1 MKRPINIMKK
11 IALLIFV
18 AFSAQSQTNNELNK
32 LVQQVL
38 SYSPVLKAQKTSLQI
53 GDTKSQIQQSYAKP
67 IIAYEAGI
75 TRVDP
80 VSKVI
85 FATGG
90 VPSVL
95 QFQPN
100 MNYNTNFVASQ
111 TLYDWG
117 KNKSTIDKILL
128 ETRLSQTQI
137 DQTAFGLGYQ
147 IATVYHQILFLQ
159 NVITIQKAELNRIKS
174 HTEIVENQIK
184 LGEALE
190 LDAMGLRIRVQNQQT
205 KITETETQ
213 IDKLID
219 FLQTQ
224 SGQKELKK
232 QIKAIIQASN
242 AKGNLELHPAIASL
256 DAEKSVFEQEINI
269 QSKASAPTLAG
280 SASLGLRNGFLPRV
294 NGEVPAFEDDF
305 KINSLVGIKLTV
317 PIYSGKRAS
326 MQQSIARL
334 QQERISLQK
343 EDTQTKLAYDLRQG
357 EANLSL
363 IQDKLATQKK
373 VIEQAKYAY
382 QLGEARYKEGT
393 IKQLELDQI
402 QNLLEEAQLQEENFK
417 FQFNLQQLDLLK
429 TQGVKFWEL

>member
-1 MKRPINIMKK
+1 MKK
-11 IALLIFV
+11 IALLTLL
-18 AFSAQSQTNNELNK
+18 ALSAQAQTNKELNS

-38 SYSPVLKAQKTSLQI
+38 TYSPILKAQKTQLQAGEI
-53 GDTKSQIQQSYAKP
+53 KTQIQHSLDKP
-67 IIAYEAGI
+67 TIAYEAGI
-75 TRVDP
+75 TRIDP
-80 VSKVI
+80 VSKVT
-85 FATGG
+85 FLTNG

-137 DQTAFGLGYQ
+137 DQSAFGLAFQ

-159 NVITIQKAELNRIKS
+159 NVLTIQKAELGRINS
-174 HTEIVENQIK
+174 HKAIVENQIK

-190 LDAMGLRIRVQNQQT
+190 LDVMGLRIRVQNQET

-224 SGQKELKK
+224 SGQKDLKN
-232 QIKAIIQASN
+232 QIKAILQANS
-242 AKGNLELHPAIASL
+242 AKGNLEQHPAILSL
-256 DAEKSVFEQEINI
+256 EAEKSVFEQEIAI
-269 QSKASAPTLAG
+269 QSKASTPTLAG
-280 SASLGLRNGFLPRV
+280 SASLGVRNGYLPRI
-294 NGEVPAFEDDF
+294 NGEVPAFQDDF
-305 KINSLVGIKLTV
+305 KLNSLVGIKLTV

-326 MQQSIARL
+326 MQQSLAKI
-334 QQERISLQK
+334 QQERIAFQK
-343 EDTQTKLAYDLRQG
+343 EDTQTKLAYELRQG
-357 EANLSL
+357 QANLNL

>member
-1 MKRPINIMKK
+1 MRK
-11 IALLIFV
+11 IALFTLL
-18 AFSAQSQTNNELNK
+18 ALSAQAQTNKELNT

-38 SYSPVLKAQKTSLQI
+38 TYSPILKAQKTQLQAGEI
-53 GDTKSQIQQSYAKP
+53 KTQIQSSYAKP
-67 IIAYEAGI
+67 IVAYEAGI
-75 TRVDP
+75 TRLDP
-80 VSKVI
+80 VSKVT

-137 DQTAFGLGYQ
+137 DQTAFGLAFQ

-159 NVITIQKAELNRIKS
+159 NVVTIQKAELGRINS
-174 HTEIVENQIK
+174 HKAIVENQIK

-190 LDAMGLRIRVQNQQT
+190 LDVMGLRIQVQNQET

-224 SGQKELKK
+224 SGQKGIKE
-232 QIKAIIQASN
+232 QIKAILQAN
-242 AKGNLELHPAIASL
+242 TTKGAIDQHPAILSL
-256 DAEKSVFEQEINI
+256 EAEKSVFEQEIAI
-269 QSKASAPTLAG
+269 QGKASAPTLAG
-280 SASLGLRNGFLPRV
+280 SASLGVRNGYLPRI

-305 KINSLVGIKLTV
+305 KLNSLVGIKLTV

-326 MQQSIARL
+326 MQQSLAKI
-334 QQERISLQK
+334 QQERIAFQK
-343 EDTQTKLAYDLRQG
+343 EDTQTKLAYELRQG
-357 EANLSL
+357 QANLNL

-373 VIEQAKYAY
+373 VIDQAKYAY

>member
-1 MKRPINIMKK
+1 MRK
-11 IALLIFV
+11 IALLTLL
-18 AFSAQSQTNNELNK
+18 ALTAQAQTNRELNT

-38 SYSPVLKAQKTSLQI
+38 TYSPIIKAQKTQLQAGEI
-53 GDTKSQIQQSYAKP
+53 KTQIQGSYAKP
-67 IIAYEAGI
+67 IVAYEAGI
-75 TRVDP
+75 TRIDP
-80 VSKVI
+80 VSKVT

-137 DQTAFGLGYQ
+137 DQTAFGLAFQ

-159 NVITIQKAELNRIKS
+159 NVVTIQKAELGRINS
-174 HTEIVENQIK
+174 HKAIVENQIK

-190 LDAMGLRIRVQNQQT
+190 LDVMGLRIRAQNQET

-224 SGQKELKK
+224 SGQKGLKE
-232 QIKAIIQASN
+232 QIKAILQAN
-242 AKGNLELHPAIASL
+242 TTKGGIDQHPSILSLE
-256 DAEKSVFEQEINI
+256 AEKSVFEQEIAI
-269 QSKASAPTLAG
+269 QSKASTPTLAG
-280 SASLGLRNGFLPRV
+280 SATLGVRNGYLPRI

-305 KINSLVGIKLTV
+305 KLNSLVGIKLTV

-326 MQQSIARL
+326 MQQSLAKI
-334 QQERISLQK
+334 QQERIAFQK
-343 EDTQTKLAYDLRQG
+343 DDTQTKLAYELRQG
-357 EANLSL
+357 QANLSL

-373 VIEQAKYAY
+373 VIDQAKYAY

>member
-1 MKRPINIMKK
+1 MKK
-11 IALLIFV
+11 IALFTLI
-18 AFSAQSQTNNELNK
+18 AFCTQAQTNKELNS

-38 SYSPVLKAQKTSLQI
+38 TFSPVLKAQKTSLQA
-53 GDTKSQIQQSYAKP
+53 GEVKSQIQSSYAKP
-67 IIAYEAGI
+67 IVAYEAGI

-80 VSKVI
+80 VSKVT

-90 VPSVL
+90 VPSIL

-137 DQTAFGLGYQ
+137 DQTAFGLAFQ
-147 IATVYHQILFLQ
+147 IATVYHQVLFLQ
-159 NVITIQKAELNRIKS
+159 NVVAIQKAELGRINS
-174 HTEIVENQIK
+174 HKAIVENQIK

-190 LDAMGLRIRVQNQQT
+190 LDVMGLRIRVQNQET

-219 FLQTQ
+219 FLETQ
-224 SGQKELKK
+224 SGQKDLKSK
-232 QIKAIIQASN
+232 IKSILQAKS
-242 AKGNLELHPAIASL
+242 AQGGIDQHPTILSLE
-256 DAEKSVFEQEINI
+256 AEKSVFEQEIAI
-269 QSKASAPTLAG
+269 QSKASTPTLAG
-280 SASLGLRNGFLPRV
+280 SASLGVRNGYLPRI

-305 KINSLVGIKLTV
+305 KLNSLVGIKLTV

-326 MQQSIARL
+326 MQQSLAKI
-334 QQERISLQK
+334 QQERIAFQK
-343 EDTQTKLAYDLRQG
+343 EDTQTKLAYELRQG
-357 EANLSL
+357 QANLNL

-373 VIEQAKYAY
+373 VIDQAKYAY

-393 IKQLELDQI
+393 IKQLELDQF

-417 FQFNLQQLDLLK
+417 FQFNLQQLDLLRN
-429 TQGVKFWEL
+429 QGVKFWEL

>member
-1 MKRPINIMKK
+1 MKK
-11 IALLIFV
+11 IALLTLI
-18 AFSAQSQTNNELNK
+18 AFCVQAQTNKELNS

-38 SYSPVLKAQKTSLQI
+38 TYSPVLKAQKTSLQA
-53 GDTKSQIQQSYAKP
+53 GVVKSQIQSSFTKP
-67 IIAYEAGI
+67 TVVYEAGI

-80 VSKVI
+80 VSNVT

-137 DQTAFGLGYQ
+137 DQTAFGLAFQ
-147 IATVYHQILFLQ
+147 IAMVYHQILFLQ
-159 NVITIQKAELNRIKS
+159 NVVAIQKAELGRINS
-174 HTEIVENQIK
+174 HKAIVENQIK

-190 LDAMGLRIRVQNQQT
+190 LDEMGLRIRVQNQET

-219 FLQTQ
+219 FLQSQ
-224 SGQKELKK
+224 SGQKDLKS
-232 QIKAIIQASN
+232 QIKSILQAKS
-242 AKGNLELHPAIASL
+242 AQGGIDQHPTILSLE
-256 DAEKSVFEQEINI
+256 AEKSVFEQEIAI
-269 QSKASAPTLAG
+269 QSKASTPTLAG
-280 SASLGLRNGFLPRV
+280 SASLGVRNGYLPRI
-294 NGEVPAFEDDF
+294 NGELPAFEDDF
-305 KINSLVGIKLTV
+305 KLNSLVGIKLTV

-326 MQQSIARL
+326 MQQHLAKI
-334 QQERISLQK
+334 QQERISFQK
-343 EDTQTKLAYDLRQG
+343 EDTQSKLAYELRQG
-357 EANLSL
+357 EANLKL
-363 IQDKLATQKK
+363 IEDKLATQKK
-373 VIEQAKYAY
+373 VIDQAKYAY

-402 QNLLEEAQLQEENFK
+402 QNMLEEAQLQEENFK
-417 FQFNLQQLDLLK
+417 FQFNLQQLDLLR

>member
-1 MKRPINIMKK
+1 MKK
-11 IALLIFV
+11 IALFTLL
-18 AFSAQSQTNNELNK
+18 ALTAQAQTNKELNM

-38 SYSPVLKAQKTSLQI
+38 TYSPVLKAQKTSLQA
-53 GDTKSQIQQSYAKP
+53 GEVKSQIQSSYEKP
-67 IIAYEAGI
+67 IVAYEAGI

-80 VSKVI
+80 VSKVT

-137 DQTAFGLGYQ
+137 DQTAFGLAFQ

-159 NVITIQKAELNRIKS
+159 NVVAIQKAELGRINS
-174 HTEIVENQIK
+174 HKTIVDNQIK

-190 LDAMGLRIRVQNQQT
+190 LDVMSLRIRVQNQET

-219 FLQTQ
+219 FLETQ
-224 SGQKELKK
+224 SGQKDLKS
-232 QIKAIIQASN
+232 QIKAILQAKS
-242 AKGNLELHPAIASL
+242 AKGVIDQHPTILSLE
-256 DAEKSVFEQEINI
+256 AEKSVFEQEIAI
-269 QSKASAPTLAG
+269 QGKASTPTLAG
-280 SASLGLRNGFLPRV
+280 SASLGVRNGYLPRI

-305 KINSLVGIKLTV
+305 KLNSLVGIKLTV

-326 MQQSIARL
+326 MQQSLAKI
-334 QQERISLQK
+334 QQERIAFQK
-343 EDTQTKLAYDLRQG
+343 EDTQTKLAYELRQG
-357 EANLSL
+357 QANLNL

-373 VIEQAKYAY
+373 VIDQAKYAY

-417 FQFNLQQLDLLK
+417 FQFNLQQLDLLR

>member
-1 MKRPINIMKK
+1 MKK
-11 IALLIFV
+11 IILFTLFAI
-18 AFSAQSQTNNELNK
+18 AAQAQTNKELNT

-38 SYSPVLKAQKTSLQI
+38 TYSPVLKAQKTQLQAGEI
-53 GDTKSQIQQSYAKP
+53 KNQIQNSYAKP
-67 IIAYEAGI
+67 IVAYEAGI
-75 TRVDP
+75 TRIDP
-80 VSKVI
+80 VSKVT

-117 KNKSTIDKILL
+117 KNQSTIDRILL

-137 DQTAFGLGYQ
+137 DQTAFGLAFQ

-159 NVITIQKAELNRIKS
+159 NVVTIQKAELGRINSNKA
-174 HTEIVENQIK
+174 IVENQIK

-190 LDAMGLRIRVQNQQT
+190 LDVMGLRIRVQNQET
-205 KITETETQ
+205 KITETEIQ

-219 FLQTQ
+219 YLQTQ
-224 SGQKELKK
+224 SGQKGLNE
-232 QIKAIIQASN
+232 QIKAILQAN
-242 AKGNLELHPAIASL
+242 PTKGAIDQHPAILSL
-256 DAEKSVFEQEINI
+256 EAEKSVYEQEIAI
-269 QSKASAPTLAG
+269 QSKASSPTLAG
-280 SASLGLRNGFLPRV
+280 SASLGVRNGYLPRI

-305 KINSLVGIKLTV
+305 KLNSLVGIKLTV

-326 MQQSIARL
+326 MQQSLAKI
-334 QQERISLQK
+334 QQERIAFQK
-343 EDTQTKLAYDLRQG
+343 EDTQTKLAYELRQG
-357 EANLSL
+357 KANLSL

-382 QLGEARYKEGT
+382 QLGEARYKQGT

-429 TQGVKFWEL
+429 TQGIKFWEL

>member
-1 MKRPINIMKK
+1 MKR
-11 IALLIFV
+11 IALFTLL
-18 AFSAQSQTNNELNK
+18 ALTAKAQTNKELNT

-38 SYSPVLKAQKTSLQI
+38 TYSPILKAQKTQLQAGEI
-53 GDTKSQIQQSYAKP
+53 KTQIQGSYAKP
-67 IIAYEAGI
+67 IVAYEAGI
-75 TRVDP
+75 TRIDP
-80 VSKVI
+80 VSKVS

-137 DQTAFGLGYQ
+137 DQSAFGLAFQ

-159 NVITIQKAELNRIKS
+159 NVVTIQKAELGRINS
-174 HTEIVENQIK
+174 HKAIVENQIK

-190 LDAMGLRIRVQNQQT
+190 LDVMGLRIRVQNQET

-224 SGQKELKK
+224 SGQKGLKE
-232 QIKAIIQASN
+232 QIKAILQAN
-242 AKGNLELHPAIASL
+242 TTKGAIEQHPSILSL
-256 DAEKSVFEQEINI
+256 DAEKSVFEQEIAI
-269 QSKASAPTLAG
+269 QSKASTPTLAG
-280 SASLGLRNGFLPRV
+280 SASLGVRNGYLPRI

-305 KINSLVGIKLTV
+305 KLNSLVGIKLTV

-326 MQQSIARL
+326 MQQRL
-334 QQERISLQK
+334 AKIQQERIAFQK
-343 EDTQTKLAYDLRQG
+343 EDTQTKLAYELRQG
-357 EANLSL
+357 QANLSL

-373 VIEQAKYAY
+373 VIDQAKYAY

>member
-1 MKRPINIMKK
+1 MKK
-11 IALLIFV
+11 IALFTLL
-18 AFSAQSQTNNELNK
+18 ALTAQAQTNKELNM

-38 SYSPVLKAQKTSLQI
+38 TYSPVLKAQKTSLQA
-53 GDTKSQIQQSYAKP
+53 GEVKSQIQSSYAKP
-67 IIAYEAGI
+67 IVAYEAGI

-80 VSKVI
+80 VSKVT

-137 DQTAFGLGYQ
+137 DQTAFGLAFQ

-159 NVITIQKAELNRIKS
+159 NVVAIQKAELGRINS
-174 HTEIVENQIK
+174 HKTIVDNQIK

-190 LDAMGLRIRVQNQQT
+190 LDVMGLRIRVQNQET

-219 FLQTQ
+219 FLETQ
-224 SGQKELKK
+224 SGQKDLKS
-232 QIKAIIQASN
+232 QIKAILQAKS
-242 AKGNLELHPAIASL
+242 AKGVIDQHPTILSLE
-256 DAEKSVFEQEINI
+256 AEKSVFEQEIAI
-269 QSKASAPTLAG
+269 QGKASTPTLAG
-280 SASLGLRNGFLPRV
+280 SASLGVRNGYLPRI

-305 KINSLVGIKLTV
+305 KLNSLVGIKLTV

-326 MQQSIARL
+326 MQQSLAKI
-334 QQERISLQK
+334 QQERIAFQK
-343 EDTQTKLAYDLRQG
+343 EDTQTKLAYELRQG
-357 EANLSL
+357 QANLNL

-373 VIEQAKYAY
+373 VIDQAKYAY

-417 FQFNLQQLDLLK
+417 FQFNLQQLDLLR

>member
-1 MKRPINIMKK
+1 MKR
-11 IALLIFV
+11 IALFTLL
-18 AFSAQSQTNNELNK
+18 AFSAQAQTNKELNT

-38 SYSPVLKAQKTSLQI
+38 TYSPILKAQKTQLQAGEI
-53 GDTKSQIQQSYAKP
+53 KNQMQSSYAKP
-67 IIAYEAGI
+67 IVAYEAGI

-80 VSKVI
+80 VSKVT

-137 DQTAFGLGYQ
+137 DQTAFGLAFQ

-159 NVITIQKAELNRIKS
+159 NVVTIQKAELSRINS
-174 HTEIVENQIK
+174 HKAIVENQIK

-190 LDAMGLRIRVQNQQT
+190 FDAMGLRIRVQNQET

-224 SGQKELKK
+224 SGQKGLKN
-232 QIKAIIQASN
+232 QIKAIIQAKTAN
-242 AKGNLELHPAIASL
+242 GNLEQHPAIVSL
-256 DAEKSVFEQEINI
+256 EAEKSVFEQEIAI
-269 QSKASAPTLAG
+269 QSKASTPTLVG
-280 SASLGLRNGFLPRV
+280 SASLGVRNGYLPRI

-305 KINSLVGIKLTV
+305 KLNSLVGIKLTV

-326 MQQSIARL
+326 MQQHLAKI
-334 QQERISLQK
+334 QQERIAFQK
-343 EDTQTKLAYDLRQG
+343 EDTQTKLAYELRQG
-357 EANLSL
+357 QANLNL
-363 IQDKLATQKK
+363 IQDKLATQKN

-417 FQFNLQQLDLLK
+417 FQFNLTQLDLLK

>member
-1 MKRPINIMKK
+1 MRK
-11 IALLIFV
+11 IALLTLL
-18 AFSAQSQTNNELNK
+18 ALTAQAQTNRELNT

-38 SYSPVLKAQKTSLQI
+38 TYSPIIKAQKTQLQAGEI
-53 GDTKSQIQQSYAKP
+53 KTQIQGSYAKP
-67 IIAYEAGI
+67 IVAYEAGI
-75 TRVDP
+75 TRIDP
-80 VSKVI
+80 VSKVT

-137 DQTAFGLGYQ
+137 DQTAFGLAFQ

-159 NVITIQKAELNRIKS
+159 NVVTIQKAELGRINS
-174 HTEIVENQIK
+174 HKAIVENQIK

-190 LDAMGLRIRVQNQQT
+190 LDVMGLRIRAQNQET

-224 SGQKELKK
+224 SGQKGLKE
-232 QIKAIIQASN
+232 QIKAILQAN
-242 AKGNLELHPAIASL
+242 ATKGTIEQHPSILSLE
-256 DAEKSVFEQEINI
+256 AEKSVFEQEIAI
-269 QSKASAPTLAG
+269 QSKASTPTLAG
-280 SASLGLRNGFLPRV
+280 SATLGVRNGYLPRI

-305 KINSLVGIKLTV
+305 KLNSLVGIKLTV

-326 MQQSIARL
+326 MQQSLAKI
-334 QQERISLQK
+334 QQERIAFQK
-343 EDTQTKLAYDLRQG
+343 EDTQTKLAYELRQG
-357 EANLSL
+357 QANLSL

-373 VIEQAKYAY
+373 VIDQAKYAY

>member
-1 MKRPINIMKK
+1 MKK

>member
-1 MKRPINIMKK
+1 MKR
-11 IALLIFV
+11 IALFTLL
-18 AFSAQSQTNNELNK
+18 AFSAQAQTNKELNT

-38 SYSPVLKAQKTSLQI
+38 TYSPILKAQKTQLQAGEI
-53 GDTKSQIQQSYAKP
+53 KNQMQSSYAKP
-67 IIAYEAGI
+67 IVAYEAGI

-80 VSKVI
+80 VSKVT

-137 DQTAFGLGYQ
+137 DQTAFGLAFQ

-159 NVITIQKAELNRIKS
+159 NVVTIQKAELSRINS
-174 HTEIVENQIK
+174 HKAIVENQIK

-190 LDAMGLRIRVQNQQT
+190 LDAMGLRIRVQNQET

-224 SGQKELKK
+224 SGQKGLKN
-232 QIKAIIQASN
+232 QIKAIIQAKTAN
-242 AKGNLELHPAIASL
+242 GNLEQHPAIVSL
-256 DAEKSVFEQEINI
+256 EAEKSVFEQEIAI
-269 QSKASAPTLAG
+269 QSKASTPTLVG
-280 SASLGLRNGFLPRV
+280 SASLGVRNGYLPRI

-305 KINSLVGIKLTV
+305 KLNSLVGIKLTV

-326 MQQSIARL
+326 MQQHLAKI
-334 QQERISLQK
+334 QQERIAFQK
-343 EDTQTKLAYDLRQG
+343 EDTQTKLAYELRQG
-357 EANLSL
+357 QANLNL
-363 IQDKLATQKK
+363 IQDKLATQKN

-417 FQFNLQQLDLLK
+417 FQFNLTQLDLLK

>member
-1 MKRPINIMKK
+1 MKK
-11 IALLIFV
+11 IALFTLL
-18 AFSAQSQTNNELNK
+18 ALSAQAQTNKELNT
-32 LVQQVL
+32 LVQQAL
-38 SYSPVLKAQKTSLQI
+38 TYSPILKAQKTQLQAGEI
-53 GDTKSQIQQSYAKP
+53 KTQIQSSYAKP
-67 IIAYEAGI
+67 VVAYEAGI

-80 VSKVI
+80 VSKVT

-137 DQTAFGLGYQ
+137 DQTAFGLAFQ

-159 NVITIQKAELNRIKS
+159 NVVTIQKAELSRINS
-174 HTEIVENQIK
+174 HKAIVENQIK

-190 LDAMGLRIRVQNQQT
+190 LDVMGLRIRVQNQET

-224 SGQKELKK
+224 SGQKDIKN
-232 QIKAIIQASN
+232 QIKSILQANSS
-242 AKGNLELHPAIASL
+242 KGTIEQHPAILSL
-256 DAEKSVFEQEINI
+256 EAEKSVFEQEIAI
-269 QSKASAPTLAG
+269 QSKASTPTLAG
-280 SASLGLRNGFLPRV
+280 SASLGVRNGYLPRI

-305 KINSLVGIKLTV
+305 KLNSLVGIKLTV

-326 MQQSIARL
+326 MQQRL
-334 QQERISLQK
+334 AKIQQERIAFQK
-343 EDTQTKLAYDLRQG
+343 EDTQTKLAYELRQG
-357 EANLSL
+357 QANLNL

>member
-1 MKRPINIMKK
+1 MKK
-11 IALLIFV
+11 IALFTLL
-18 AFSAQSQTNNELNK
+18 ALSAQAQTNKELNT
-32 LVQQVL
+32 LVQQAL
-38 SYSPVLKAQKTSLQI
+38 TYSPILKAQKTQLQAGAI
-53 GDTKSQIQQSYAKP
+53 KTQIQSSYAKP
-67 IIAYEAGI
+67 IVAYEAGI

-80 VSKVI
+80 VSKAT
-85 FATGG
+85 FATNG

-137 DQTAFGLGYQ
+137 DQTAFGLAFQ
-147 IATVYHQILFLQ
+147 VATVYHQILFLQ
-159 NVITIQKAELNRIKS
+159 NVVTIQKAELNRINS
-174 HTEIVENQIK
+174 HKAIVENQLK
-184 LGEALE
+184 LGDALE
-190 LDAMGLRIRVQNQQT
+190 LDAMGLRIRVENQET
-205 KITETETQ
+205 KITETEKQ

-224 SGQKELKK
+224 SGQKDLKN
-232 QIKAIIQASN
+232 QIKSILSTNTSKGAIEQ
-242 AKGNLELHPAIASL
+242 HPAILSL
-256 DAEKSVFEQEINI
+256 EAEKSVFEQEIAI
-269 QSKASAPTLAG
+269 QSKASTPTLAG
-280 SASLGLRNGFLPRV
+280 SASLGVRNGYLPRI

-305 KINSLVGIKLTV
+305 KLNSLVGIKLTV

-326 MQQSIARL
+326 MQQRL
-334 QQERISLQK
+334 AKIQQERIAFQK
-343 EDTQTKLAYDLRQG
+343 EDTQTKLAYELRQG
-357 EANLSL
+357 QANLSL
-363 IQDKLATQKK
+363 IQNKLATQKK

>member
-1 MKRPINIMKK
+1 MKR
-11 IALLIFV
+11 IALFTLLTL
-18 AFSAQSQTNNELNK
+18 SAQAQTNKELNT

-38 SYSPVLKAQKTSLQI
+38 TYSPILKAQKTQLQAGEI
-53 GDTKSQIQQSYAKP
+53 KNQMQSSYAKP
-67 IIAYEAGI
+67 IVAYEAGI

-80 VSKVI
+80 VSKVT

-137 DQTAFGLGYQ
+137 DQSAFGLAFQ

-159 NVITIQKAELNRIKS
+159 NVVTIQKAELSRINS
-174 HTEIVENQIK
+174 HKAIVENQIK

-190 LDAMGLRIRVQNQQT
+190 LDAMGLRIRVQNQET

-224 SGQKELKK
+224 SGQKGLKN
-232 QIKAIIQASN
+232 QIKAIIQAKTAN
-242 AKGNLELHPAIASL
+242 GNLEQHPAIVSL
-256 DAEKSVFEQEINI
+256 EAEKSVFEQEIAI
-269 QSKASAPTLAG
+269 QSKASTPTLVG
-280 SASLGLRNGFLPRV
+280 SASLGVRNGYLPRI

-305 KINSLVGIKLTV
+305 KLNSLVGIKLTV

-326 MQQSIARL
+326 MQQHLAKI
-334 QQERISLQK
+334 QQERIAFQK
-343 EDTQTKLAYDLRQG
+343 EDTQTKLAYELRQG
-357 EANLSL
+357 QANLNL
-363 IQDKLATQKK
+363 IQDKLATQKN

-417 FQFNLQQLDLLK
+417 FQFNLTQLDLLK

>member
-1 MKRPINIMKK
+1 MKR
-11 IALLIFV
+11 IALFTLL
-18 AFSAQSQTNNELNK
+18 AFSAQAQTNKELNT

-38 SYSPVLKAQKTSLQI
+38 TYSPILKAQKTQLQAGEI
-53 GDTKSQIQQSYAKP
+53 KNQMQSSYAKP
-67 IIAYEAGI
+67 IVAYEAGI

-80 VSKVI
+80 VSKVT

-137 DQTAFGLGYQ
+137 DQSAFGLAFQ

-159 NVITIQKAELNRIKS
+159 NVVTIQKAELSRINS
-174 HTEIVENQIK
+174 HKAIVENQIK

-190 LDAMGLRIRVQNQQT
+190 LDAMGLRIRVQNQET

-224 SGQKELKK
+224 SGQKGLKN
-232 QIKAIIQASN
+232 QIKAIIQAKTAN
-242 AKGNLELHPAIASL
+242 GNLEQHPAIVSL
-256 DAEKSVFEQEINI
+256 EAEKSVFEQEIAI
-269 QSKASAPTLAG
+269 QSKASTPTLVG
-280 SASLGLRNGFLPRV
+280 SASLGVRNGYLPRI

-305 KINSLVGIKLTV
+305 KLNSLVGIKLTV

-326 MQQSIARL
+326 MQQHLAKI
-334 QQERISLQK
+334 QQERIAFQK
-343 EDTQTKLAYDLRQG
+343 EDTQTKLAYELRQG
-357 EANLSL
+357 QANLNL
-363 IQDKLATQKK
+363 IQDKLATQKN

-417 FQFNLQQLDLLK
+417 FQFNLTQLDLLK

>member
-1 MKRPINIMKK
+1 MRK
-11 IALLIFV
+11 IALLTLL
-18 AFSAQSQTNNELNK
+18 ALTAQAQTNRELNT

-38 SYSPVLKAQKTSLQI
+38 TYSPIIKAQKTQLQAGEI
-53 GDTKSQIQQSYAKP
+53 KTQIQGSYAKP
-67 IIAYEAGI
+67 IVAYEAGI
-75 TRVDP
+75 TRIDP
-80 VSKVI
+80 VSKVT

-137 DQTAFGLGYQ
+137 DQTAFGLAFQ

-159 NVITIQKAELNRIKS
+159 NVVTIQKAELGRINS
-174 HTEIVENQIK
+174 HKAIVENQIK

-190 LDAMGLRIRVQNQQT
+190 LDVMGLRIRAQNQET

-224 SGQKELKK
+224 SGQKGLKE
-232 QIKAIIQASN
+232 QIKAILQAN
-242 AKGNLELHPAIASL
+242 TTKGAIEQHPSILSLE
-256 DAEKSVFEQEINI
+256 AEKSVFEQEIAI
-269 QSKASAPTLAG
+269 QSKASTPTLAG
-280 SASLGLRNGFLPRV
+280 SATLGVRNGYLPRI

-305 KINSLVGIKLTV
+305 KLNSLVGIKLTV

-326 MQQSIARL
+326 MQQSLAKI
-334 QQERISLQK
+334 QQERIAFQK
-343 EDTQTKLAYDLRQG
+343 EDTQTKLAYELRQG
-357 EANLSL
+357 QANLSL

-373 VIEQAKYAY
+373 VIDQAKYAY

>member
-1 MKRPINIMKK
+1 MKRIFVLLC
-11 IALLIFV
+11 IALSTQTQ
-18 AFSAQSQTNNELNK
+18 AQTNKELNT

-38 SYSPVLKAQKTSLQI
+38 SYSPILKAQKTQLQTGEI
-53 GDTKSQIQQSYAKP
+53 KTQIQHSFDKP
-67 IIAYEAGI
+67 NIAYEAGI

-80 VSKVI
+80 VSKVT

-117 KNKSTIDKILL
+117 KNKSTMDKILL

-137 DQTAFGLGYQ
+137 DQSAFGLAFQ

-159 NVITIQKAELNRIKS
+159 NVLTIQKAELGRINS
-174 HTEIVENQIK
+174 HKAIVENQIK

-190 LDAMGLRIRVQNQQT
+190 LDVMGLRIRVQNQET

-224 SGQKELKK
+224 SGQKDLKN
-232 QIKAIIQASN
+232 QIKAILQANS
-242 AKGNLELHPAIASL
+242 AKGNLEQHPAILSL
-256 DAEKSVFEQEINI
+256 EAEKSVFEQEIAI
-269 QSKASAPTLAG
+269 QSKASTPTLAG
-280 SASLGLRNGFLPRV
+280 SASLGLRNGYLPRI
-294 NGEVPAFEDDF
+294 NGEVPAFSDDF
-305 KINSLVGIKLTV
+305 KINSLIGIKLTV

-326 MQQSIARL
+326 MQQHLAKI
-334 QQERISLQK
+334 QQERIAYQK

-357 EANLSL
+357 QSNLSL

>member
-1 MKRPINIMKK
+1 MKR
-11 IALLIFV
+11 IALFTLLTL
-18 AFSAQSQTNNELNK
+18 SAQAQTNKELNT

-38 SYSPVLKAQKTSLQI
+38 TYSPILKAQKTQLQAGEI
-53 GDTKSQIQQSYAKP
+53 KNQMQSSYAKP
-67 IIAYEAGI
+67 IVAYEAGI

-80 VSKVI
+80 VSKVT

-137 DQTAFGLGYQ
+137 DQSAFGLAFQ

-159 NVITIQKAELNRIKS
+159 NVVTIQKAELSRINS
-174 HTEIVENQIK
+174 HKAIVENQIK

-190 LDAMGLRIRVQNQQT
+190 LDVMGLRIRVQNQET
-205 KITETETQ
+205 KVTETETQ

-224 SGQKELKK
+224 SGQKGIKN
-232 QIKAIIQASN
+232 QIKAIIQAKTAN
-242 AKGNLELHPAIASL
+242 GNLEQHPAIVSL
-256 DAEKSVFEQEINI
+256 EAEKSVFEQEIAI
-269 QSKASAPTLAG
+269 QSKASTPTLVG
-280 SASLGLRNGFLPRV
+280 SASLGVRNGYLPRI

-305 KINSLVGIKLTV
+305 KLNSLVGIKLTV

-326 MQQSIARL
+326 MQQHLAKI
-334 QQERISLQK
+334 QQERIAFQK
-343 EDTQTKLAYDLRQG
+343 EDTQTKLAYELRQG
-357 EANLSL
+357 QANLNL
-363 IQDKLATQKK
+363 IQDKLATQKN

-417 FQFNLQQLDLLK
+417 FQFNLTQLDLLK

>member
-1 MKRPINIMKK
+1 MRK
-11 IALLIFV
+11 IALLTLL
-18 AFSAQSQTNNELNK
+18 ALTAQAQTNRELNT

-38 SYSPVLKAQKTSLQI
+38 TYSPIIKAQKTQLQAGEI
-53 GDTKSQIQQSYAKP
+53 KTQIQGSYAKP
-67 IIAYEAGI
+67 IVAYEAGI
-75 TRVDP
+75 TRIDP
-80 VSKVI
+80 VSKVT

-137 DQTAFGLGYQ
+137 DQTAFGLAFQ

-159 NVITIQKAELNRIKS
+159 NVVTIQKAELGRINS
-174 HTEIVENQIK
+174 HKAIVENQIK

-190 LDAMGLRIRVQNQQT
+190 LDVMGLRIRAQNQET

-224 SGQKELKK
+224 SGQKGLKE
-232 QIKAIIQASN
+232 QIKAILQAN
-242 AKGNLELHPAIASL
+242 ATKGTIEQHPSILSLE
-256 DAEKSVFEQEINI
+256 AEKSVFEQEIAI
-269 QSKASAPTLAG
+269 QSKASTPTLAG
-280 SASLGLRNGFLPRV
+280 SATLGVRNGYLPRI

-305 KINSLVGIKLTV
+305 KLNSLVGIKLTV

-326 MQQSIARL
+326 MQQSLAKI
-334 QQERISLQK
+334 QQERIAFQK
-343 EDTQTKLAYDLRQG
+343 DDTQTKLAYELRQG
-357 EANLSL
+357 QANLSL

-373 VIEQAKYAY
+373 VIDQAKYAY

>member
-1 MKRPINIMKK
+1 MKR
-11 IALLIFV
+11 IALFTLLTL
-18 AFSAQSQTNNELNK
+18 SAQAQTNKELNT

-38 SYSPVLKAQKTSLQI
+38 TYSHILKAQKTQLQAGEI
-53 GDTKSQIQQSYAKP
+53 KNQMQSSYAKP
-67 IIAYEAGI
+67 IVAYEAGI

-80 VSKVI
+80 VSKVT

-137 DQTAFGLGYQ
+137 DQSAFGLAFQ

-159 NVITIQKAELNRIKS
+159 NVVTIQKAELSRINS
-174 HTEIVENQIK
+174 HKAIVENQIK

-190 LDAMGLRIRVQNQQT
+190 LDAMGLRIRVQNQET

-224 SGQKELKK
+224 SGQKGLKN
-232 QIKAIIQASN
+232 QIKAIIQAKTAN
-242 AKGNLELHPAIASL
+242 GNLEKHPAIVSL
-256 DAEKSVFEQEINI
+256 EAEKSVFEQEIAI
-269 QSKASAPTLAG
+269 QSKASTPTLVG
-280 SASLGLRNGFLPRV
+280 SASLGVRNGYLPRI

-305 KINSLVGIKLTV
+305 KLNSLVGIKLTV

-326 MQQSIARL
+326 MQQHLAKI
-334 QQERISLQK
+334 QQERIAFQK
-343 EDTQTKLAYDLRQG
+343 EDTQTKLAYELRQG
-357 EANLSL
+357 QANLNL
-363 IQDKLATQKK
+363 IQDKLATQKN

-417 FQFNLQQLDLLK
+417 FQFNLTQLDLLK

>member
-1 MKRPINIMKK
+1 
-11 IALLIFV
+11 
-18 AFSAQSQTNNELNK
+18 
-32 LVQQVL
+32 
-38 SYSPVLKAQKTSLQI
+38 
-53 GDTKSQIQQSYAKP
+53 
-67 IIAYEAGI
+67 
-75 TRVDP
+75 
-80 VSKVI
+80 
-85 FATGG
+85 
-90 VPSVL
+90 
-95 QFQPN
+95 

-137 DQTAFGLGYQ
+137 DQSAFGLAFQ

-159 NVITIQKAELNRIKS
+159 NVVTIQKAELSRINS
-174 HTEIVENQIK
+174 HKAIVENQIK

-190 LDAMGLRIRVQNQQT
+190 LDAMGLRIRVQNQET

-224 SGQKELKK
+224 SGQKGLKN
-232 QIKAIIQASN
+232 QIKAIIQAKTAN
-242 AKGNLELHPAIASL
+242 GNLEKHPAIVSL
-256 DAEKSVFEQEINI
+256 EAEKSVFEQEIAI
-269 QSKASAPTLAG
+269 QSKASTPTLVG
-280 SASLGLRNGFLPRV
+280 SASLGVRNGYLPRI

-305 KINSLVGIKLTV
+305 KLNSLVGIKLTV

-326 MQQSIARL
+326 MQQHLAKI
-334 QQERISLQK
+334 QQERIAFQK
-343 EDTQTKLAYDLRQG
+343 EDTQTKLAYELRQG
-357 EANLSL
+357 QANLNL
-363 IQDKLATQKK
+363 IQDKLATQKN

-417 FQFNLQQLDLLK
+417 FQFNLTQLDLLK

>member
-1 MKRPINIMKK
+1 MRK
-11 IALLIFV
+11 IALLTLL
-18 AFSAQSQTNNELNK
+18 ALTAQAQTNRELNT

-38 SYSPVLKAQKTSLQI
+38 TYSPIIKAQKTQLQAGEI
-53 GDTKSQIQQSYAKP
+53 KTQIQGSYAKP
-67 IIAYEAGI
+67 IVAYEAGI
-75 TRVDP
+75 TRIDP
-80 VSKVI
+80 VSKVT

-100 MNYNTNFVASQ
+100 MNYTTNFVASQ

-137 DQTAFGLGYQ
+137 DQTAFGLAFQ

-159 NVITIQKAELNRIKS
+159 NVVTIQKAELGRINS
-174 HTEIVENQIK
+174 HKAIVENQIK

-190 LDAMGLRIRVQNQQT
+190 LDVMGLRIRAQNQET

-224 SGQKELKK
+224 SGQKGLKE
-232 QIKAIIQASN
+232 QIKAILQAN
-242 AKGNLELHPAIASL
+242 ATKGTIEQHPSILSLE
-256 DAEKSVFEQEINI
+256 AEKSVFEQEIAI
-269 QSKASAPTLAG
+269 QSKASTPTLAG
-280 SASLGLRNGFLPRV
+280 SATLGVRNGYLPRI

-305 KINSLVGIKLTV
+305 KLNSLVGIKLTV

-326 MQQSIARL
+326 MQQSLAKI
-334 QQERISLQK
+334 QQERIAFQK
-343 EDTQTKLAYDLRQG
+343 EDTQTKLAYELRQG
-357 EANLSL
+357 QANLSL

-373 VIEQAKYAY
+373 VIDQAKYAY

>member
-1 MKRPINIMKK
+1 MKK

-80 VSKVI
+80 VSKVV

-159 NVITIQKAELNRIKS
+159 NVLTIQKAELNRIKS

-190 LDAMGLRIRVQNQQT
+190 LDAMGFVFAYRIN
-205 KITETETQ
+205 
-213 IDKLID
+213 
-219 FLQTQ
+219 
-224 SGQKELKK
+224 
-232 QIKAIIQASN
+232 
-242 AKGNLELHPAIASL
+242 
-256 DAEKSVFEQEINI
+256 
-269 QSKASAPTLAG
+269 
-280 SASLGLRNGFLPRV
+280 
-294 NGEVPAFEDDF
+294 
-305 KINSLVGIKLTV
+305 
-317 PIYSGKRAS
+317 KR
-326 MQQSIARL
+326 
-334 QQERISLQK
+334 K
-343 EDTQTKLAYDLRQG
+343 
-357 EANLSL
+357 
-363 IQDKLATQKK
+363 
-373 VIEQAKYAY
+373 
-382 QLGEARYKEGT
+382 
-393 IKQLELDQI
+393 
-402 QNLLEEAQLQEENFK
+402 
-417 FQFNLQQLDLLK
+417 
-429 TQGVKFWEL
+429 

>member
-1 MKRPINIMKK
+1 MKK

-80 VSKVI
+80 VSKII

-224 SGQKELKK
+224 SGQKDLKK
-232 QIKAIIQASN
+232 QIKAIIQAKN
-242 AKGNLELHPAIASL
+242 AKGNLELHPSIASL

>member
-1 MKRPINIMKK
+1 MKK
-11 IALLIFV
+11 FALFTLL
-18 AFSAQSQTNNELNK
+18 ALSAKAQTNKELNT

-38 SYSPVLKAQKTSLQI
+38 TYSPVLKAQKTQLQAGEI
-53 GDTKSQIQQSYAKP
+53 KTQIQGSYAKP
-67 IIAYEAGI
+67 IVAYEAGI
-75 TRVDP
+75 TRIDP
-80 VSKVI
+80 VSKVT

-100 MNYNTNFVASQ
+100 MNYTTNFVASQ

-137 DQTAFGLGYQ
+137 DQTAFGLAFQ

-159 NVITIQKAELNRIKS
+159 NVVSIQKAELGRINS
-174 HTEIVENQIK
+174 HKAIVENQIK

-190 LDAMGLRIRVQNQQT
+190 LDVMGLRIRVQNQET

-224 SGQKELKK
+224 SGQKGLKE
-232 QIKAIIQASN
+232 QIKAILQAN
-242 AKGNLELHPAIASL
+242 TTKGTIEQHPSILSLE
-256 DAEKSVFEQEINI
+256 AEKSVFEQEIAI
-269 QSKASAPTLAG
+269 QSKASTPTLAG
-280 SASLGLRNGFLPRV
+280 SASLGVRNGYLPRI

-305 KINSLVGIKLTV
+305 KLNSLVGIKLTV

-326 MQQSIARL
+326 MQQSLAKI
-334 QQERISLQK
+334 QQERIAFQK
-343 EDTQTKLAYDLRQG
+343 EDTQTKLAYELRQG
-357 EANLSL
+357 QANLSL

-373 VIEQAKYAY
+373 VIDQAKYAY

-402 QNLLEEAQLQEENFK
+402 QNLLEEAQLQEENLK

>member
-1 MKRPINIMKK
+1 MRK
-11 IALLIFV
+11 IALLTLL
-18 AFSAQSQTNNELNK
+18 ALTAQAQTNRELNT

-38 SYSPVLKAQKTSLQI
+38 TYSPIIKAQKTQLQAGEI
-53 GDTKSQIQQSYAKP
+53 KTQIQGSYAKP
-67 IIAYEAGI
+67 IVAYEAGI
-75 TRVDP
+75 TRIDP
-80 VSKVI
+80 VSKVT

-137 DQTAFGLGYQ
+137 DQTAFGLAFQ

-159 NVITIQKAELNRIKS
+159 NVVTIQKAELGRINS
-174 HTEIVENQIK
+174 HKAIVENQIK

-190 LDAMGLRIRVQNQQT
+190 LDVMGLRIRLQNQET

-224 SGQKELKK
+224 SGQKGLKE
-232 QIKAIIQASN
+232 QIKAILQAN
-242 AKGNLELHPAIASL
+242 TTKGAIEQHPSILSLE
-256 DAEKSVFEQEINI
+256 AEKSVFEQEIAI
-269 QSKASAPTLAG
+269 QSKASTPTLAG
-280 SASLGLRNGFLPRV
+280 SASLGVRNGYLPRI

-305 KINSLVGIKLTV
+305 KLNSLVGIKLTV

-326 MQQSIARL
+326 MQQSLAKI
-334 QQERISLQK
+334 QQERIAFQK
-343 EDTQTKLAYDLRQG
+343 DDTQTKLAYELRQG
-357 EANLSL
+357 QANLSL

-373 VIEQAKYAY
+373 VIDQAKYAY

>member
-1 MKRPINIMKK
+1 MKR
-11 IALLIFV
+11 IALFTLLTL
-18 AFSAQSQTNNELNK
+18 SAQAQTNKELNT

-38 SYSPVLKAQKTSLQI
+38 TYSPILKAQKTQLQAGEI
-53 GDTKSQIQQSYAKP
+53 KNQMQSSYAKP
-67 IIAYEAGI
+67 IVAYEAGI

-80 VSKVI
+80 VSKVT

-137 DQTAFGLGYQ
+137 DQSAFGLAFQ

-159 NVITIQKAELNRIKS
+159 NVVTIQKAELSRINS
-174 HTEIVENQIK
+174 HKAIVENQIK

-190 LDAMGLRIRVQNQQT
+190 LDAMGLRIRVQNQET
-205 KITETETQ
+205 KVTETETQ

-224 SGQKELKK
+224 SGQKGIKN
-232 QIKAIIQASN
+232 QIKAIIQAKTAN
-242 AKGNLELHPAIASL
+242 GNLEQHPAIVSL
-256 DAEKSVFEQEINI
+256 EAEKSVFEQEIAI
-269 QSKASAPTLAG
+269 QSKASTPTLVG
-280 SASLGLRNGFLPRV
+280 SASLGVRNGYLPRI

-305 KINSLVGIKLTV
+305 KLNSLVGIKLTI

-326 MQQSIARL
+326 MQQHLAKI
-334 QQERISLQK
+334 QQERIAFQK
-343 EDTQTKLAYDLRQG
+343 EDTQTKLAYELRQG
-357 EANLSL
+357 QANLNL
-363 IQDKLATQKK
+363 IQDKLATQKN

-417 FQFNLQQLDLLK
+417 FQFNLTQLDLLK

>member
-1 MKRPINIMKK
+1 MKK

-80 VSKVI
+80 VSKVV

-159 NVITIQKAELNRIKS
+159 NVLTIQKAELNRIKS

-224 SGQKELKK
+224 SGQKDLKK

>member
-1 MKRPINIMKK
+1 MKK

-53 GDTKSQIQQSYAKP
+53 GDTKSQIQQSYANP

-147 IATVYHQILFLQ
+147 IATIYHQILFLQ
-159 NVITIQKAELNRIKS
+159 NVLTIQKAELNRIKS

-224 SGQKELKK
+224 SGQKDLKK

>member
-1 MKRPINIMKK
+1 MRK
-11 IALLIFV
+11 IALFTLL
-18 AFSAQSQTNNELNK
+18 ALSAKAQTNKELNT

-38 SYSPVLKAQKTSLQI
+38 TYSPVLKAQKTQLQAGEI
-53 GDTKSQIQQSYAKP
+53 KTQIQGSYAKP
-67 IIAYEAGI
+67 IVAYEAGI
-75 TRVDP
+75 TRIDP
-80 VSKVI
+80 VSKVT

-137 DQTAFGLGYQ
+137 DQTAFGLAFQ
-147 IATVYHQILFLQ
+147 IAMVYHQILFLQ
-159 NVITIQKAELNRIKS
+159 NVVSIQKAELGRINS
-174 HTEIVENQIK
+174 HKAIVENQIK

-190 LDAMGLRIRVQNQQT
+190 LDVMGLRIRVQNQET

-224 SGQKELKK
+224 SGQKGLKE
-232 QIKAIIQASN
+232 QIKAILQAN
-242 AKGNLELHPAIASL
+242 TTKGTIEQHPSILSLE
-256 DAEKSVFEQEINI
+256 AEKSVFEQEIAI
-269 QSKASAPTLAG
+269 QSKASTPTLAG
-280 SASLGLRNGFLPRV
+280 SASLGVRNGYLPRI

-305 KINSLVGIKLTV
+305 KLNSLVGIKLTV

-326 MQQSIARL
+326 MQQSLAKI
-334 QQERISLQK
+334 QQERIAFQK
-343 EDTQTKLAYDLRQG
+343 EDTQTKLAYELRQG
-357 EANLSL
+357 QANLSL

-373 VIEQAKYAY
+373 VIDQAKYAY